1 VTTKQKLILALLL
14 GAQFMLSIDFTI
26 LNVALPVLGRDLR
39 MSAAELPWVSTAFA
53 LPSAGFTLLF
63 GRLGDLL
70 GRRRLFLAGLVL
82 LAAGSLAGGLAPSAG
97 VLLVARFAQGLAAA
111 LVIPSALSLLTTTF
125 PEGLLR
131 DRALGLNGSAL
142 PAGFVVGAV
151 LGGVLTG
158 FLSWRWAFLVNVP
171 VCVVIAAAAPFV
183 ITESRQPRRARL
195 DVPGAVSVT
204 AGLVALVYGI
214 TVARQEGWGSA
225 APLGMLAG
233 SVVLLGA
240 FIAIERRSRAPLASL
255 AVLARPTV
263 KWGNLGGLILFSM
276 SSAVIYLM
284 TLYLQ
289 DVLGFSSLVAGLAF
303 AVPGVA
309 AIAAGIAAPRFI
321 RRFGTRAT
329 LAAGIAVQGASF
341 APLLALGPQRAWVF
355 LVVVAVGVSL
365 FANVTG
371 VVTYTVTATSGLP
384 AGQQGLATGLTTMA
398 QLVAITLGIPVI
410 GAIAGS
416 ALGASGAPG
425 AAALGGLH
433 RGLAADIAIN
443 AVFAAVVWAG
453 LRHATRAAASPD
465 AARVQAVNDENVT
478 RYRAALYHRAEHHG
492 MSGTTRQPCQPPD

>member
-1 VTTKQKLILALLL
+1 MRTKQELILALLI
-14 GAQFMLSIDFTI
+14 GSQFMLSIDFTI

-39 MSAAELPWVSTAFA
+39 LGAAELPWVSTAFA

-70 GRRRLFLAGLVL
+70 GRRRLFLTGLAL

-97 VLLVARFAQGLAAA
+97 VLLGARFAQGLAAA

-125 PEGLLR
+125 PEGPSR

-142 PAGFVVGAV
+142 PAGFIVGAL
-151 LGGVLTG
+151 LGGVLTD

-171 VCVVIAAAAPFV
+171 VCVVIAVAAPFV
-183 ITESRQPRRARL
+183 ITESRQLRRARL
-195 DVPGAVSVT
+195 DVPGAVTVT

-214 TVARQEGWGSA
+214 TMARQDGWGSA
-225 APLGMLAG
+225 AALGMLAG
-233 SVVLLGA
+233 SVVLLAA
-240 FIAIERRSRAPLASL
+240 FVAVERRSPAPLASL

-263 KWGNLGGLILFSM
+263 KWGNLGGLVLFSM

-289 DVLGFSSLVAGLAF
+289 DILGFSPLVTGLAF

-309 AIAAGIAAPRFI
+309 AITAGTVAPLFI
-321 RRFGTRAT
+321 RRFDTRAT

-341 APLLALGPQRAWVF
+341 APLLALGPQQAWVF
-355 LVVVAVGVSL
+355 LVIVAVGVSL
-365 FANVTG
+365 FGHVTG
-371 VVTYTVTATSGLP
+371 VVTYMVTATSGLP
-384 AGQQGLATGLTTMA
+384 AGEQGLATGLTTMT

-416 ALGASGAPG
+416 ALSAGTASGG
-425 AAALGGLH
+425 AALGGLH

-443 AVFAAVVWAG
+443 AVFAVAVWAG
-453 LRHATRAAASPD
+453 LRHAPRAAAAPL
-465 AARVQAVNDENVT
+465 QAVHDQT
-478 RYRAALYHRAEHHG
+478 ATPRRAA
-492 MSGTTRQPCQPPD
+492 